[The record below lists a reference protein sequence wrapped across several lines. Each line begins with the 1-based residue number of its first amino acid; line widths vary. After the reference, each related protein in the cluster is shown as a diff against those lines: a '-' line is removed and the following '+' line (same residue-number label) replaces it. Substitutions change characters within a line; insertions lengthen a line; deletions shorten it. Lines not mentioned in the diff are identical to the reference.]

1 MVGQAVMRLADS
13 QQRRVLTVD
22 RAKLDITNQQELEKF
37 MIEQKP
43 TSVILAAAKVGGIY
57 ANMSQKREFI
67 NENLAIQSAVINAA
81 HKSGVPRLVFLGSSC
96 IYPKLAPQP
105 ITEAS
110 LLSGPLEETNEAY
123 ALAKIVGVKLCEYIR
138 IESGFEY
145 FSLMPTNLYGP
156 GDNFD
161 IRNSHVPAALMR
173 RFHEGKKNSEQE
185 VSIWGTG
192 SPMREFMHVDD
203 LADAILFAHDNPP
216 SDNLINVG
224 SGSEITIKNFANLM
238 RDVVGFNGGLRFDV
252 SMPDGT
258 PRKLLDTTK
267 FFNLGWRPKITLQK
281 GLESTYKW
289 FTKGLV
295 DGIVRGYK

>member
-1 MVGQAVMRLADS
+1 MGQAVMRLADS